1 LRLMTSEFI
10 DSIMQ
15 ERLPISDGYAGYRIV
30 RLLEAAQQSM
40 ELNGQ
45 PIELTNAISPRR
57 RVDSALAVVA

>member
-1 LRLMTSEFI
+1 LRLMTREFI

-15 ERLPISDGYAGYRIV
+15 KRLPISDGYAGYRVV

-57 RVDSALAVVA
+57 RVDSLAVVA

>member
-1 LRLMTSEFI
+1 
-10 DSIMQ
+10 MQ
-15 ERLPISDGYAGYRIV
+15 KRLPISDGYAGYRVV

-57 RVDSALAVVA
+57 RVDSLAVVA

>member
-1 LRLMTSEFI
+1 MTREFI

-15 ERLPISDGYAGYRIV
+15 KRLPISDGYAGYRVV

-40 ELNGQ
+40 ELNGR
-45 PIELTNAISPRR
+45 PIELTNAISLRR